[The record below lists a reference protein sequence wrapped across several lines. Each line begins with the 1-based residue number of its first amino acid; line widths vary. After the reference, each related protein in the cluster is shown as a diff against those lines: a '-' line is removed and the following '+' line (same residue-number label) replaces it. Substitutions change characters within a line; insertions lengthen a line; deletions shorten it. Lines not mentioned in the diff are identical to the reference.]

1 MIQFFNAF
9 NCRSLRHSL
18 FKLGPF
24 TKRWLLLAI
33 TWEIILLSLVIYVP
47 FLQNVFHT
55 YALSLRDWIISL
67 LLASSIFVVMEIAK
81 MVIKLR
87 NSIAQPSPAS

>member
-24 TKRWLLLAI
+24 TNRWLLLAI
-33 TWEIILLSLVIYVP
+33 PWEIILLSLVIYVP

-87 NSIAQPSPAS
+87 NSTAQPSPAS